1 MPMNGFKGDG
11 FKGKMK
17 GKEMM
22 GMAALGMG
30 MPVGMAYGKG
40 KPSRDEHSAKG
51 SGRGS
56 TAENID
62 MLSLAV
68 GSLPASLSA
77 DRSQLLQFN
86 CLAGYVSALIGKAGQ
101 GTKQIATQTDTKIMI
116 REIDQNPNEKCVV
129 IKGNVINVASAAR
142 SGRPWQTKI

>member
-1 MPMNGFKGDG
+1 MPMPMPMNGFKGAG

-51 SGRGS
+51 SGR
-56 TAENID
+56 
-62 MLSLAV
+62 
-68 GSLPASLSA
+68 
-77 DRSQLLQFN
+77 
-86 CLAGYVSALIGKAGQ
+86 
-101 GTKQIATQTDTKIMI
+101 
-116 REIDQNPNEKCVV
+116 
-129 IKGNVINVASAAR
+129 
-142 SGRPWQTKI
+142 PWQTKI